1 MNTWAMMI
9 KLAKKK
15 NKLKMTALEH
25 QKRVSKSLSGKNVG
39 TLVYHGL
46 GSGKTFTSINAS
58 NDAGLPMVAIVPA
71 ALRANFR
78 KEIKNSGYKGESE
91 VISYEKATKEMNKK
105 TFQDRISKSLVVF
118 DEAHNMGGDGTTRS
132 AIPNK
137 LDPKKL
143 LMLTGTPMRNRPA
156 ELVPLLLA
164 LKAKGAPANKK
175 EFDKMF
181 IQDKSKDPNLS
192 IWKKLMNAMEG
203 KQELAPKNL
212 DKFKAMIEGKVDY
225 HNAVSPEFYPS
236 TETKTVEVPMDKKH
250 LAIYSK
256 MMGKDTAIRYK
267 VEHDIPPN
275 KMEISRMQNFLIGPR
290 MASNTPAVVSDEA
303 SYADSAKIRQMI
315 KDIMALKKKDK
326 NFKGFV
332 YSNFLG
338 AGVDGMAEA
347 LKKKKIKYE
356 LFTGQ
361 MNDKQKKAAVD
372 SYNKGDAKVL
382 LVSGAGA
389 EGIDLKGTKLVQIM
403 EPHWNSA
410 RVNQA
415 IGRAVRHKSHSELP
429 KKEQHVQ
436 INKYVSTVPQHW
448 LSKFLGFKKKQGVD
462 AFMMGFASKKD
473 ELNKP
478 FLDIMKGQ

>member
-1 MNTWAMMI
+1 MNTWDVLV

-15 NKLKMTALEH
+15 MTPLPH
-25 QKRVSKSLSGKNVG
+25 QKRVAKSLKGSTVG

-58 NDAGLPMVAIVPA
+58 KETKLPMVAIVPA

-78 KEIKNSGYKGESE
+78 KEIKNSGFEGESE
-91 VISYEKATKEMNKK
+91 VISYESAVKRMKDKAFQKK
-105 TFQDRISKSLVVF
+105 VKKSLVVF
-118 DEAHNMGGDGTTRS
+118 DEAHNMGGDGTTR
-132 AIPNK
+132 ATIVNN

-164 LKAKGAPANKK
+164 LKAKGAPQNKK

-181 IQDKSKDPNLS
+181 IQDKANDPSLGL
-192 IWKKLMNAMEG
+192 WTRLMNTMSG
-203 KQELAPKNL
+203 KQQLAPKNL
-212 DKFKAMIEGKVDY
+212 DKFREMIKGKVDY
-225 HNAVSPEFYPS
+225 HDAVDPTFYPS
-236 TETKTVEVPMDKKH
+236 TETKTIEVPMDKKH

-256 MMGKDTAIRYK
+256 MMGKDKAIQYK

-290 MASNTPAVVSDEA
+290 MASNTPAVVSNEA
-303 SYADSAKIRQMI
+303 SFADSAKIRQMI

-338 AGVDGMAEA
+338 AGVEGMAEA

-372 SYNKGDAKVL
+372 AYNKGDAKVL

-389 EGIDLKGTKLVQIM
+389 EGIDLKGTKLIQIM

-410 RVNQA
+410 RVEQA
-415 IGRAVRHKSHSELP
+415 IGRGVRHKSHYHLP
-429 KKEQHVQ
+429 KKDQHVQ

-448 LSKFLGFKKKQGVD
+448 LSKVLGLKSKQGVD
-462 AFMMGFASKKD
+462 AFMMGFSKKKD

-478 FLDIMKGQ
+478 FLDIMKGEK

>member
-1 MNTWAMMI
+1 MTTWATII
-9 KLAKKK
+9 KLAKAR
-15 NKLKMTALEH
+15 KLKMTALDH
-25 QKRVSKSLSGKNVG
+25 QKRVAKSLSGDNVG

-58 NDAGLPMVAIVPA
+58 NETNLPLVAIVPA
-71 ALRANFR
+71 ALRPNFR
-78 KEIKNSGYKGESE
+78 KEIKNSGFQGKSE
-91 VISYEKATKEMNKK
+91 VISYENATKRMNDPGFKK
-105 TFQDRISKSLVVF
+105 NIARSLVVF

-132 AIPNK
+132 QIPSK

-164 LKAKGAPANKK
+164 LKAKGAPKNKK
-175 EFDKMF
+175 EFDKLF
-181 IQDKSKDPNLS
+181 IQDKSKDPSLS
-192 IWKKLMNAMEG
+192 LWTRLMNTMSG

-212 DKFKAMIEGKVDY
+212 DKFKAMIAGKIDY
-225 HNAVSPEFYPS
+225 HDAVDPAFYPS
-236 TETKTVEVPMDKKH
+236 TETKTIEVPMDKKH

-256 MMGKDTAIRYK
+256 MMGKDKAIQYK

-290 MASNTPAVVSDEA
+290 MASNTPAVVSNEA
-303 SYADSAKIRQMI
+303 NYADSAKIRQMI

-372 SYNKGDAKVL
+372 AYNRGDSQIL
-382 LVSGAGA
+382 LASGAGA

-403 EPHWNSA
+403 EPHWNSS

-415 IGRAVRHKSHSELP
+415 IGRAVRHKSHHGLP
-429 KKEQHVQ
+429 KKDQHVQ

-448 LSKFLGFKKKQGVD
+448 LSKVLGLKKKQGVD
-462 AFMMGFASKKD
+462 SFMMGFSDKKD

-478 FLDIMKGQ
+478 FLDAMKGQ